1 MDNNDSY
8 IELQHNRTVKILF
21 LVLFGAVIAGLVFIF
36 RYYFWPF
43 LFAVI
48 LYMALRPVYELI
60 LRLFR
65 KKGISAALMILVM
78 VVVILVPVFLLVLS
92 IIDQVI
98 QLYNIIQEQIKA
110 GIIEDI
116 YKSAFVQRIISYL
129 NINPQEMISRATDI
143 VKSASGMA
151 LNSAQKIISY
161 PLNFILNFFFL
172 LLMLFFMFM
181 DGDKM
186 ATVFYRTLPFPRDL
200 ERNVINRLKE
210 VVRILLTGNLL
221 IMILQGLFVGMGLF
235 IAGLPVA
242 LLGGSIAG
250 ILSLIPVVGTSLVW
264 LPAVAYLAVTGSY
277 LMALFLGLWC
287 LVGYLLL
294 ENLLK
299 PKLFGKKLNFHP
311 VVFFFLLLGSI
322 QTFGIPGVFIGPLLL
337 TLYYSLWEIYRM
349 MKEYEKLRCE
359 CSAESAAQDMG
370 ETGGTGGTGGAAGSG
385 I

>member
-1 MDNNDSY
+1 MADNESY
-8 IELQHNRTVKILF
+8 IELQHNKTVKVLF
-21 LVLFGAVIAGLVFIF
+21 LILFGAVIAGLVFIF

-48 LYMALRPVYELI
+48 LYMALRPVYDLI
-60 LRLFR
+60 LRLVR
-65 KKGISAALMILVM
+65 KKGISASIMILVLI
-78 VVVILVPVFLLVLS
+78 VAILVPVFLLILS

-110 GIIEDI
+110 GIINDI
-116 YKSAFVQRIISYL
+116 YKSAYVDKIIAYL
-129 NINPQEMISRATDI
+129 NIDHKEITSKVTDI

-151 LNSAQKIISY
+151 LDSAQKIISY

-186 ATVFYRTLPFPRDL
+186 AAVIYRALPFPRDL
-200 ERNVINRLKE
+200 ERNVIDRLKE

-221 IMILQGLFVGMGLF
+221 IMILQGLFVGLGLF
-235 IAGLPVA
+235 IADLPVA
-242 LLGGSIAG
+242 LLGGSMAG
-250 ILSLIPVVGTSLVW
+250 LLSLIPVVGTSLVW
-264 LPAVAYLAVTGSY
+264 APAVIYLAVTGSY
-277 LMALFLGLWC
+277 LMSLFLGLWC
-287 LVGYLLL
+287 LIWYLLM

-337 TLYYSLWEIYRM
+337 TLFYSLWEIYKV
-349 MKEYEKLRCE
+349 MKEYDKHRCE
-359 CSAESAAQDMG
+359 NRPEDEGTKESDP
-370 ETGGTGGTGGAAGSG
+370 G
-385 I
+385 ITI

>member
-1 MDNNDSY
+1 MADNESY
-8 IELQHNRTVKILF
+8 IELQHNKTVKVLF
-21 LVLFGAVIAGLVFIF
+21 LILFGAVIAGLVFIF

-48 LYMALRPVYELI
+48 LYMALRPVYDLI
-60 LRLFR
+60 LRLVR
-65 KKGISAALMILVM
+65 KKGIGASIMILVLI
-78 VVVILVPVFLLVLS
+78 VAILVPVFLLILS

-110 GIIEDI
+110 GIINDI
-116 YKSAFVQRIISYL
+116 YKSAYVDKIIAYL
-129 NINPQEMISRATDI
+129 NIDHKEITSKVTDI

-151 LNSAQKIISY
+151 LDSAQKIISY

-186 ATVFYRTLPFPRDL
+186 AAVIYRALPFPRDL
-200 ERNVINRLKE
+200 ERNVIDRLKE

-221 IMILQGLFVGMGLF
+221 IMILQGLFVGLGLF
-235 IAGLPVA
+235 IADLPVA
-242 LLGGSIAG
+242 LLGGSMAG
-250 ILSLIPVVGTSLVW
+250 LLSLIPVVGTSLVW
-264 LPAVAYLAVTGSY
+264 APAVIYLAVTGSY
-277 LMALFLGLWC
+277 LMSLFLGLWC
-287 LVGYLLL
+287 LIWYLLL

-337 TLYYSLWEIYRM
+337 TLFYSLWEIYKV
-349 MKEYEKLRCE
+349 MKEYDKHRCE
-359 CSAESAAQDMG
+359 NRPEG
-370 ETGGTGGTGGAAGSG
+370 EGTRGRDPG
-385 I
+385 ITI

>member
-1 MDNNDSY
+1 MADNESY
-8 IELQHNRTVKILF
+8 IELQHNKTVKVLF
-21 LVLFGAVIAGLVFIF
+21 LILFGAVIAGLVFIF

-48 LYMALRPVYELI
+48 LYMALRPVYDLI
-60 LRLFR
+60 LRLVR
-65 KKGISAALMILVM
+65 KKGISASIMILVLI
-78 VVVILVPVFLLVLS
+78 VAILVPVFLLILS

-110 GIIEDI
+110 GIINDI
-116 YKSAFVQRIISYL
+116 YKSAYVDKIIAYL
-129 NINPQEMISRATDI
+129 NIDHKEITSKVTDI

-151 LNSAQKIISY
+151 LDSAQKIISY

-186 ATVFYRTLPFPRDL
+186 AAVIYRALPFPRDL
-200 ERNVINRLKE
+200 ERNVIDRLKE

-221 IMILQGLFVGMGLF
+221 IMILQGLFVGLGLF
-235 IAGLPVA
+235 IADLPVA
-242 LLGGSIAG
+242 LLGGSMAG
-250 ILSLIPVVGTSLVW
+250 LLSLIPVVGTSLVW
-264 LPAVAYLAVTGSY
+264 APAVIYLAVTGSY
-277 LMALFLGLWC
+277 LMSLFLGLWC
-287 LVGYLLL
+287 LIWYLLL

-337 TLYYSLWEIYRM
+337 TLFYSLWEIYKV
-349 MKEYEKLRCE
+349 MKEYDKHRCE
-359 CSAESAAQDMG
+359 NRPEGEGTKESDP
-370 ETGGTGGTGGAAGSG
+370 G
-385 I
+385 ITI